1 MRSGNEGGAVCF
13 QETRIPHL
21 KFTPLSFSSHTAGAP
36 DMALLIV
43 IPCMEEEVAPVKIIQ
58 RVFEQWG

>member
-36 DMALLIV
+36 NMALLIV
-43 IPCMEEEVAPVKIIQ
+43 IPCME
-58 RVFEQWG
+58 